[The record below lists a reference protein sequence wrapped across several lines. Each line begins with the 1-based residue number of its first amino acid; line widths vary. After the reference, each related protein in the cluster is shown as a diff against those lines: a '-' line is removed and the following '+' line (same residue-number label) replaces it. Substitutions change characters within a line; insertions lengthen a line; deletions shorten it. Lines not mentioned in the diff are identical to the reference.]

1 MASNAQGSHM
11 KALLVEDAAV
21 ETLFHSAILHMF
33 HCETTVAKTGKEAV
47 DLFLE
52 GKKFDIVLCE
62 KEMPVMNGLEAV
74 EKIRA
79 IGETDV
85 KIVGVSVDC
94 NAMEAFMSAGADVFV
109 PKPITLDVLSAI
121 IQEII
126 NKKNNAM
133 V

>member
-1 MASNAQGSHM
+1 
-11 KALLVEDAAV
+11 
-21 ETLFHSAILHMF
+21 MF

-62 KEMPVMNGLEAV
+62 KEMPAV

-109 PKPITLDVLSAI
+109 PKPITLDVLSPI